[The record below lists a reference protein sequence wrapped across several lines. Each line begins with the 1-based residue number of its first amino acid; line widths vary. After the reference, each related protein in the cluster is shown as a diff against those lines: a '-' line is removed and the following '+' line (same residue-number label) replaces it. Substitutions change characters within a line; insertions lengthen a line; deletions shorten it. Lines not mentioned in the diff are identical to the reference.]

1 MSDEQSTDPLDAI
14 DWPVRTERL
23 VLRRSTLQ
31 DSDAMWE
38 YRRRP
43 EVSEWL
49 GWIPADRADWDAEYP
64 ERHGINAAIELDGR
78 VIGDVM
84 IRIGDGWGQR
94 EVKDL
99 AKGVEAE
106 LGWTLH
112 PNFQGRGYAS
122 EAVRAVIG
130 LCFTQLCL
138 RRLTAGA
145 FAENEAS
152 WRLMERLG
160 MRREAYNVKE
170 SLHGTRGW
178 IDGVAYA
185 LLAEE
190 WPTPT
195 SPRA

>member
-1 MSDEQSTDPLDAI
+1 
-14 DWPVRTERL
+14 
-23 VLRRSTLQ
+23 
-31 DSDAMWE
+31 MWE

-64 ERHGINAAIELDGR
+64 GRHGINVAIELDGR

-99 AKGVEAE
+99 ATGVEAE

-112 PNFQGRGYAS
+112 PDFQGRGYAS

-130 LCFTQLCL
+130 LCFTQLGL
-138 RRLTAGA
+138 
-145 FAENEAS
+145 
-152 WRLMERLG
+152 
-160 MRREAYNVKE
+160 RREAYNVKE

-195 SPRA
+195 SPAA